1 MDDELRELL
10 KRVHSEISSFDY
22 NGKSIPCL
30 ILNEQ
35 RFDQIM
41 GKVAGKPLSVD
52 TNLNIL
58 QNGLGD
64 VFVEIVLTFS
74 EGGIEEKILLNGNKS
89 LDFFESMGQTSILAL
104 SSPRSHFGKDNV
116 FMIQLPKPEKIEY
129 ALDIIK
135 KGLGKKTNSF

>member
-1 MDDELRELL
+1 MNDELRELL
-10 KRVHSEISSFDY
+10 KRVHSEISSIDY

-74 EGGIEEKILLNGNKS
+74 EGGIEEKILQIGR
-89 LDFFESMGQTSILAL
+89 A
-104 SSPRSHFGKDNV
+104 HV
-116 FMIQLPKPEKIEY
+116 
-129 ALDIIK
+129 
-135 KGLGKKTNSF
+135 